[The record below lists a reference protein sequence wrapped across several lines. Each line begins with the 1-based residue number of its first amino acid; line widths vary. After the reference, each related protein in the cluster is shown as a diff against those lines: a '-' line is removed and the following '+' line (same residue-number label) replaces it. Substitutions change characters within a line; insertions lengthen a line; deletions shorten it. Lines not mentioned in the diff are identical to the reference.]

1 MKTSEKYPLPTS
13 AECHAKPASLVSV
26 RDLAEFE
33 MVYEAG
39 VDIVDLKEPRSGALA
54 PTDYETWSSVS
65 GFFDGREK
73 QKAGLINGSAP
84 LLSAALGEKKEAF
97 AVAGGLPS
105 IFDFAK
111 AGPSGITNKV
121 QLSDFWNRLRDQ
133 LDPDIEL
140 VAVAYADW
148 EISHSMHP
156 GEVIELAV
164 AQGFNRFLIDTFTK
178 NGCSSV
184 DYVGLEELIQ
194 LRKFASKEGVWFA
207 MAGSVGVSDVKMLN
221 RRGVTPDC
229 YAVRGVVCSQDRSSE
244 ICSERLRWWQ
254 TFLSDAE

>member
-84 LLSAALGEKKEAF
+84 LLSAALGEKKEDF

-111 AGPSGITNKV
+111 AGPL
-121 QLSDFWNRLRDQ
+121 Q
-133 LDPDIEL
+133 
-140 VAVAYADW
+140 
-148 EISHSMHP
+148 
-156 GEVIELAV
+156 
-164 AQGFNRFLIDTFTK
+164 
-178 NGCSSV
+178 
-184 DYVGLEELIQ
+184 
-194 LRKFASKEGVWFA
+194 
-207 MAGSVGVSDVKMLN
+207 N
-221 RRGVTPDC
+221 RRWTANHQQPH
-229 YAVRGVVCSQDRSSE
+229 RPLS
-244 ICSERLRWWQ
+244 
-254 TFLSDAE
+254 FLPKQLTATVLNH